1 MTALLTSSLILCFAV
16 SATADSH
23 GGWKTSGWLGFEGQ
37 GNTDVDAVGVSD
49 YEYWMLAGGLKSAKM
64 VNDSLRVAL
73 QGDYR
78 IVGYDFDGSVDPF
91 VTVHVFRF
99 NPMLMYRLNNKWS
112 LMGGPSFEISAAS
125 GAGIGDSVTGGGSV
139 GVGYKWSDSL
149 NIALG
154 VVVSS
159 QLEDDAWIQP
169 FVIINWGITDNLSL
183 GMEARNSR
191 GGDARLSYA
200 LGDKWAVG
208 IGAGFRRE
216 RFRLDD
222 KALNKDGIGE
232 ENSMVVSLLV
242 AYKFSETVTMEGY
255 GGMTVDG
262 ELRLEDKNGD
272 KIGKSDYDN
281 AGFGGVRVKFG
292 F

>member
-1 MTALLTSSLILCFAV
+1 MF
-16 SATADSH
+16 
-23 GGWKTSGWLGFEGQ
+23 
-37 GNTDVDAVGVSD
+37 
-49 YEYWMLAGGLKSAKM
+49 AGGLSSAKM

-78 IVGYDFDGSVDPF
+78 IVGYDFAGSTVHPS

-99 NPMLMYRLNNKWS
+99 NPMLTYRLNNKWS
-112 LMGGPSFEISAAS
+112 LMGGPSLEISAES
-125 GAGIGDSVTGGGSV
+125 GAGIGDSITGGGSV

-149 NIALG
+149 AIALG

-169 FVIINWGITDNLSL
+169 FVIINWGITDNISL

-191 GGDARLSYA
+191 GGDIRLRYA
-200 LGDKWAVG
+200 LGDNWELG

-222 KALNKDGIGE
+222 STGKAGGGIGE
-232 ENSMVVSLLV
+232 ENATVVSLLV
-242 AYKFSETVTMEGY
+242 AYKFSETVTIEGY
-255 GGMTVDG
+255 GGTTVDG
-262 ELRLEDKNGD
+262 DLRLEDKDG
-272 KIGKSDYDN
+272 KKLGKSDYDN
-281 AGFGGVRVKFG
+281 AGFGGVRIKFG